1 MSRKAA
7 TMIGDLGFDLTE
19 DALGEKGRA
28 EALAGV
34 ARCVLSQIER
44 PYPCSER
51 QTLTGPD
58 DLELPRLRFPAFF
71 GSFDW
76 HSCVH
81 SHWTLVRMLATDALA
96 GNAELEAAAAAQLA
110 RTFSPD
116 LMEAEAAS
124 WRERVPAWEEKPYG
138 WTWELALDVEL
149 ARLAATPGGAHAADA
164 DAWREAARPL
174 TEEMRRRTMGWIAG
188 LSLPSRTGIHSDTG
202 WNLAMAIDCGR
213 AAGDDELTEAAARRL
228 FLADE
233 CAPCAYE
240 PQADTFTSSVLNEA
254 ALMARVLGANEYA
267 EWLEA
272 YLPQLFR
279 AHFSTPLIADLPGRL
294 NGEGYLEVHTVAL
307 PTSRALAARD
317 AAAALPAGRAQGRL
331 SAEAARW
338 LVEGVEDVQLS
349 GYLAD
354 HWVGSFVCAALL
366 GA

>member
-1 MSRKAA
+1 
-7 TMIGDLGFDLTE
+7 MIGDLGFDLTA
-19 DALGEKGRA
+19 DALGERGRA

-51 QTLTGPD
+51 QTLTSPD

-81 SHWTLVRMLATDALA
+81 SHWTLVRMLAAGALA
-96 GNAELEAAAAAQLA
+96 GDPELEDAAAAQLD
-110 RTFSPD
+110 RTFSPE
-116 LMEAEAAS
+116 LMAAEAAS
-124 WRERVPAWEEKPYG
+124 WRDRVPTWEEKPYG
-138 WTWELALDVEL
+138 WTWELALDAEL
-149 ARLAATPGGAHAADA
+149 MRLAAAPESAHAADA
-164 DAWREAARPL
+164 AAWREAARPL
-174 TEEMRRRTMGWIAG
+174 TEEMRRRTMGWISG
-188 LSLPSRTGIHSDTG
+188 LSLPARTGVHSDTS
-202 WNLAMAIDCGR
+202 WNLAMAIDCGHATGDAELAE
-213 AAGDDELTEAAARRL
+213 AATAAARRL

-254 ALMARVLGANEYA
+254 ALMARALDADEYA

-279 AHFSTPLIADLPGRL
+279 AHFSAPLIADLPGRW

-317 AAAALPAGRAQGRL
+317 AASALPAGPAQGRL

>member
-1 MSRKAA
+1 
-7 TMIGDLGFDLTE
+7 MIGDLGFDLTE

-34 ARCVLSQIER
+34 AHCVLSQIER

-149 ARLAATPGGAHAADA
+149 ARRAATPGCAHAADA
-164 DAWREAARPL
+164 DA
-174 TEEMRRRTMGWIAG
+174 
-188 LSLPSRTGIHSDTG
+188 
-202 WNLAMAIDCGR
+202 
-213 AAGDDELTEAAARRL
+213 
-228 FLADE
+228 
-233 CAPCAYE
+233 
-240 PQADTFTSSVLNEA
+240 
-254 ALMARVLGANEYA
+254 
-267 EWLEA
+267 
-272 YLPQLFR
+272 
-279 AHFSTPLIADLPGRL
+279 
-294 NGEGYLEVHTVAL
+294 
-307 PTSRALAARD
+307 
-317 AAAALPAGRAQGRL
+317 
-331 SAEAARW
+331 
-338 LVEGVEDVQLS
+338 
-349 GYLAD
+349 
-354 HWVGSFVCAALL
+354 
-366 GA
+366 